1 MMEDRTLRW
10 RLVLGNDA
18 DPDKGIPLNQEASG
32 MDQVLTALY
41 GGERS
46 KGLGNSSPKINR
58 WLGDIRKYFPVPVVQ
73 LMQKD
78 ALDRLGLTR
87 MLIEPELLE
96 TVEVDVHL
104 VATLLSLNKIMSA
117 ETRTTARSVIRK
129 IVQEIERKLSL
140 PLQKAVEGALN
151 RATRQYRPRLR
162 EINWHQTIQANLK
175 HYQPELKN
183 IIPERFIGY
192 GKKNRQLRR
201 IIILMDQS
209 GSMAPSVVYAGIAA
223 CVLAELKSV
232 STKLIAFDTAVVDLS
247 DHLHDPVEVLFATQL
262 GGGTDIGKALQY
274 AETLIEQP
282 AETIVVLISDL
293 YEGGNAATMLRRAA
307 AIKTSGVQM
316 IALLALSDEGAPA
329 YDHDMA
335 QLFAQ
340 LDIPAF
346 ACTPDLFPEL
356 MAAAI
361 QKEDIHLWMAR
372 RGLARK
378 N

>member
-1 MMEDRTLRW
+1 MTERRLARW

-18 DPDKGIPLNQEASG
+18 DPEKGVPLDSEDSG
-32 MDQVLTALY
+32 MDQVLETLY
-41 GGERS
+41 NKERS
-46 KGLGNSSPKINR
+46 AGLGNSTPKINR
-58 WLGDIRKYFPVPVVQ
+58 WLGDIRKYFPSPVVQ

-87 MLIEPELLE
+87 MLLEPELLE

-104 VATLLSLNKIMSA
+104 AATLLSLNKIMPA
-117 ETRTTARSVIRK
+117 QTRDTARVVIRK
-129 IVQEIERKLSL
+129 IVQDLERKLRL
-140 PLQKAVEGALN
+140 PLQRAVEGALS

-175 HYQPELKN
+175 HYQPELKTL
-183 IIPERFIGY
+183 IPERFIGY
-192 GKKNRQLRR
+192 GKKNRQLRH
-201 IIILMDQS
+201 ILILMDQS

-223 CVLAELKSV
+223 CVLAELRSV
-232 STKLIAFDTAVVDLS
+232 KTRLIAFDTSVVDLS
-247 DHLHDPVEVLFATQL
+247 EHLHDPVETLFATQL
-262 GGGTDIGKALQY
+262 GGGTDIGKALTY
-274 AETLIEQP
+274 TLPFIEQP

-293 YEGGNAATMLRRAA
+293 FEGSHPATMLRQAS
-307 AIKTSGVQM
+307 AIKASGAQL

-329 YDHDMA
+329 YDHEVA
-335 QLFAQ
+335 HQFAQ

-346 ACTPDLFPEL
+346 ACTPDLFPDL

-361 QKEDIHLWMAR
+361 QKEDINLWMAR
-372 RGLARK
+372 RGMGKK

>member
-87 MLIEPELLE
+87 MLLEPELLE

-104 VATLLSLNKIMSA
+104 VATLLSLNKIMST
-117 ETRTTARSVIRK
+117 ETRNTARSVIRK
-129 IVQEIERKLSL
+129 IVQEIERKLRL

-151 RATRQYRPRLR
+151 KATRQYRPRLR

-274 AETLIEQP
+274 AQTLIEQP

-293 YEGGNAATMLRRAA
+293 HEGGHAATMLRRAA
-307 AIKTSGVQM
+307 AIKTSGAQM

-329 YDHDMA
+329 YDHDVA
-335 QLFAQ
+335 QFFAQ